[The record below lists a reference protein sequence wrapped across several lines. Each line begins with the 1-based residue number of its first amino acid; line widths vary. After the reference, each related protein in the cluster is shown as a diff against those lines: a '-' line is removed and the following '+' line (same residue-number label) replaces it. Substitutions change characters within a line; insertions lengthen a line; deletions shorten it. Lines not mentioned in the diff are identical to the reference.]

1 MIFCGIIKIMEN
13 DPHDV
18 QKDVQGAEVIDFT
31 YYYNQH
37 VAEKMTR
44 QTGKAALGIPSCDI
58 KRPFSERLAPVYD
71 ISSRFPKTTAPEAA
85 VEEDIVTGEQ
95 DTEREVIA
103 EMVTDI
109 KTNFEAL
116 PEYDGDL
123 GEFLDT
129 INDQLEDCYEELSPD
144 QKKKLAITLTSVLSD
159 ECHKNIS
166 RAVVHHPYLVK
177 VLGVAFCMQYDP
189 LFQAMKRHP
198 SYKPTDETKTIEETS
213 RKAAA
218 ILSLTP
224 GEFDPVTGAHTPPE
238 H

>member
-1 MIFCGIIKIMEN
+1 MEN
-13 DPHDV
+13 DSHDT
-18 QKDVQGAEVIDFT
+18 QKDVQGAKVIDFT
-31 YYYNQH
+31 YHYNRR

-44 QTGKAALGIPSCDI
+44 QIGKAALGRPSYDI
-58 KRPFSERLAPVYD
+58 KRPFSGRLAPVYD
-71 ISSRFPKTTAPEAA
+71 ISSRFPKTTTPEAA
-85 VEEDIVTGEQ
+85 AEEDVTTGEQ

-103 EMVTDI
+103 EMMTDI
-109 KTNFEAL
+109 TTNFEAL

-123 GEFLDT
+123 GGFLYI

-159 ECHKNIS
+159 ECHENIS
-166 RAVVHHPYLVK
+166 RAVVHHPNLVK
-177 VLGVAFCMQYDP
+177 ILGVALYMQYDP

-198 SYKPTDETKTIEETS
+198 SYQPTDKTKTIKETS
-213 RKAAA
+213 RKAAD

-224 GEFDPVTGAHTPPE
+224 GEYDFDTGAYTPPR

>member
-1 MIFCGIIKIMEN
+1 MEN
-13 DPHDV
+13 DSHDT
-18 QKDVQGAEVIDFT
+18 QKDVQGAKVIDFT
-31 YYYNQH
+31 YHYNRR

-44 QTGKAALGIPSCDI
+44 QIGKAALGRPSYDI
-58 KRPFSERLAPVYD
+58 KRPFSGRLAPVYD
-71 ISSRFPKTTAPEAA
+71 ISSRFPKTTTPEAA
-85 VEEDIVTGEQ
+85 AEEDVTTGEQ

-103 EMVTDI
+103 EMVEDI
-109 KTNFEAL
+109 TTNFEAL

-159 ECHKNIS
+159 ECHENIS
-166 RAVVHHPYLVK
+166 RAVVHHPNLVK
-177 VLGVAFCMQYDP
+177 ILGVALYMQYDP

-198 SYKPTDETKTIEETS
+198 SYQPTDKTKTIEETS
-213 RKAAA
+213 RKAAD

-224 GEFDPVTGAHTPPE
+224 GEYDFDTGAYTPPR

>member
-1 MIFCGIIKIMEN
+1 MEN
-13 DPHDV
+13 DSHDT
-18 QKDVQGAEVIDFT
+18 QKDVQGAKVIDFT
-31 YYYNQH
+31 YHYNRR

-44 QTGKAALGIPSCDI
+44 QIGKAALGRPSYDI
-58 KRPFSERLAPVYD
+58 KRPFSGRLAPVYD
-71 ISSRFPKTTAPEAA
+71 ISSRFPKTTTPEAA
-85 VEEDIVTGEQ
+85 AEEDVTTGEQ

-103 EMVTDI
+103 EMMTDI
-109 KTNFEAL
+109 TTNFEAL

-123 GEFLDT
+123 GGFLDI

-159 ECHKNIS
+159 ECHENIS
-166 RAVVHHPYLVK
+166 RAVVHHPNLVK
-177 VLGVAFCMQYDP
+177 ILGVALYMQYDP

-198 SYKPTDETKTIEETS
+198 SYQPTDKTKTIEETS
-213 RKAAA
+213 RKAAD

-224 GEFDPVTGAHTPPE
+224 GEYDFDTGAYTPPR